1 MLLVSPYIG
10 YLYFLMN
17 RKEYNTAVKDY
28 SGRLFRYV
36 IKCLRSSEDA
46 NDIVQEAYEKLWTN
60 RKKVPLVKSKS
71 WLFTTAHNMV
81 INHTRKR
88 KALLMEDQ
96 KCIEPSVNEHSYE
109 LRDLITQALESLP
122 DVQRQII
129 LLRDLEGYNYKEI
142 GEILQ
147 LNESQVKVYLF
158 RGRQKIRHKLKDI
171 SVLVA

>member
-1 MLLVSPYIG
+1 
-10 YLYFLMN
+10 MN

-36 IKCLRSSEDA
+36 VKCLRSSEDA

-60 RKKVPLVKSKS
+60 RKKVPLTKAKS
-71 WLFTTAHNMV
+71 WLFTTAHNMI

>member
-1 MLLVSPYIG
+1 MLIVSPYIG

-36 IKCLRSSEDA
+36 VKCLRSSEDA
-46 NDIVQEAYEKLWTN
+46 NDIVQEAYEKFWTN
-60 RKKVPLVKSKS
+60 RKKVPLTKAKS
-71 WLFTTAHNMV
+71 WLFTTAHNMI

-96 KCIEPSVNEHSYE
+96 KSIEPSVNEHSYE
-109 LRDLITQALESLP
+109 LRDLITQALESFP